1 MSPRPTR
8 EHARERIDMITQI
21 KVVARQQMAEHGTAG
36 LSLRGIA
43 REMGITAP
51 AIYNYFPRLDDLITA
66 LIVDAFTALADAMEA
81 AELVVQSET
90 CGPKIL
96 ASCLAYREWAIAY
109 PVDFQ
114 LIYGNPIPGYVAPAE
129 VTVPLARRPFDG
141 LSRLFLEA
149 YRTGELI
156 VPTEYTLVPASI
168 SAHFATWLPQAGYD
182 FPDALLCLLM
192 SGWAR
197 IHGMVMLE
205 LFEHLGPVVGDGAA
219 FYRYELGAFLQQL
232 GMTAGIQNNTRR
244 MKTMLSSTSPEV
256 TFPKIILL
264 PNGWQPE
271 GIASGSG
278 TSFYVGSLADGAIYV
293 GDFSTG
299 RGSVLVPGQSGLMA
313 MGMYVDERTN
323 YLFVAG
329 AVGGQGRVY
338 DASTGALLRTYQFQD
353 MLNAAPMST
362 LVNDVIVTREAAYF
376 TDSFD
381 AFLYRV
387 PLGPDGA
394 LPDQSAVNR
403 IPLSGEF
410 VQVPQSPQAPG
421 GFVLNSNGIEATSNG
436 KWLVIVQTVTGGL
449 FRVDPQTGATKLI
462 DLGGA
467 TLPMGDGLLFAG
479 SRLYVVQNSLNIA
492 VVNLNNDLTSGAIER
507 TITDPSFRVPSTIA
521 SSGDSLYVVN
531 ARFDTTPGPNVDY
544 DIVKVPKN

>member
-1 MSPRPTR
+1 MSRRDRMRDLTIA
-8 EHARERIDMITQI
+8 EI
-21 KVVARQQMAEHGTAG
+21 KATARQQMAESGTAG
-36 LSLRGIA
+36 VSLSAIA
-43 REMGITAP
+43 RAMELSAP
-51 AIYNYFPRLDDLITA
+51 ALYRYFASRDDLVTA
-66 LIVDAFTALADAMEA
+66 LIVDAFNDLADAIQA
-81 AELVVQSET
+81 AESAVEAKT
-90 CGPKIL
+90 CAPKIA
-96 ASCLAYREWAIAY
+96 ASCLAYREWAIAH

-114 LIYGNPIPGYVAPAE
+114 LIYGNPISGYVAPAE
-129 VTVPLARRPFDG
+129 ITVPLARRPFDG
-141 LSRLFLEA
+141 LLRLFLEA
-149 YRTGELI
+149 YQTGEL
-156 VPTEYTLVPASI
+156 VVPAEYAPVPAGI
-168 SAHFATWLPQAGYD
+168 SAHFATWLPKAVYD

-205 LFEHLGPVVGDGAA
+205 LFEHLGPVVGDSAA

-232 GMTAGIQNNTRR
+232 GMTEGIQNNTRR

-278 TSFYVGSLADGAIYV
+278 TSFYVGSLADGAIYA
-293 GDFSTG
+293 GDFGTG

-313 MGMYVDERTN
+313 MGMYVDQRSN
-323 YLFVAG
+323 ALFVAG
-329 AVGGQGRVY
+329 GVSGQGRVY

-362 LVNDVIVTREAAYF
+362 LINDVIVTREAAYF
-376 TDSFD
+376 TDSFA

-403 IPLSGEF
+403 IPLSGDF

-421 GFVLNSNGIEATSNG
+421 GFVLNSNGIEATSDG
-436 KWLVIVQTVTGGL
+436 KWLVIVQTVTGKL
-449 FRVDPQTGATKLI
+449 FRVDPQTGVTKLI

-467 TLPMGDGLLFAG
+467 ALPMGDGLLFAD
-479 SRLYVVQNSLNIA
+479 SRLYVVQKSFNIA

-507 TITDPSFRVPSTIA
+507 TITDPAFRVPSTIA
-521 SSGDSLYVVN
+521 SFGDSLYAVN
-531 ARFDTTPGPNVDY
+531 ARFDTMPGPNVDY
-544 DIVKVPKN
+544 DIVKVPRN